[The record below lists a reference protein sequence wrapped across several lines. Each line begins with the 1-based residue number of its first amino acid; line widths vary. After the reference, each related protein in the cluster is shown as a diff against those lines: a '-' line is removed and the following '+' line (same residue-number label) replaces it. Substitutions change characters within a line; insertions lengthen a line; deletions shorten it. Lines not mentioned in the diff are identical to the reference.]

1 MVQIYKSGGSR
12 EMILN
17 DSSSSKR
24 LEINAHVQHS
34 RYQTPKNRFNFVQ
47 MKYIFLLFILGC
59 TQFANACNWNNVNA
73 SYSDS
78 CNKFSFEVSGTV
90 DTCFKV
96 EAKIYSGTV
105 LKATY
110 NHRIFSHYFQDTGH
124 YVVRFK
130 VLNTCTN
137 CDTIIYKPIYNG
149 CNPSFTSCNWS
160 KANISFSQNCNIL
173 HFELGSL
180 DTCFTYQTLALR
192 NGHLDTLASS
202 RVFTHTFSDT
212 GTYIIRTAFHNKCNG
227 CDTVIYKSLY
237 VGCRYKSEVCNWSK
251 ANISFTKNCNKVT
264 FEMGSKDSC
273 FTYKTLTIRNGNID
287 TISYDRVFSHTFS
300 DTGTYIIR
308 TTFHNKC
315 NGCDTVI
322 YKEVHISCLAST
334 TSCNWS
340 KANIGYSQNC
350 NKLTFEMGSK
360 DTCLKYKTLA
370 IRNGH
375 TDTLSDDRVFMHS
388 FSDTGRY
395 VIRTTFHN
403 QCNGC
408 DTVIYRE
415 VHITCLTA
423 GIEDLSFLSNSIE
436 IYPNPATSRVTLRTA
451 NMAVFGPLH
460 LSLTTLLGEKIED
473 KMVTSEETE
482 INVSLLPPGLYIISL
497 TNEMHAL
504 NYKIVVSR

>member
-273 FTYKTLTIRNGNID
+273 FTYKTLTIRNGHID
-287 TISYDRVFSHTFS
+287 TISY
-300 DTGTYIIR
+300 
-308 TTFHNKC
+308 
-315 NGCDTVI
+315 
-322 YKEVHISCLAST
+322 
-334 TSCNWS
+334 
-340 KANIGYSQNC
+340 
-350 NKLTFEMGSK
+350 
-360 DTCLKYKTLA
+360 
-370 IRNGH
+370 
-375 TDTLSDDRVFMHS
+375 DRVFMHS